1 MNSLFQKIL
10 ESRGLD
16 ESFLCPKYEDLSAP
30 EELPDMEKL
39 IRRLGKA
46 KEHKEKVL
54 IYGDYDVDGVTAT
67 AIVYNALKL
76 AGITELEMML
86 PDRFIDG
93 YGMSRRL
100 VEQAKKN
107 DIQLVITVDCGSNN
121 AEIIDE
127 LSKANIDVLVTDHHE
142 LMSGVPKTAVAVVN
156 PKRDD
161 FRKKVET
168 DHELSGLANL
178 SGAGVAFMLARALV
192 NAGMI
197 PDGQEKWLLDLAMIG
212 TICDSM
218 KLTNDNRIIC
228 HFGMIVLEKTKR
240 IGLKE
245 LMRVAGVSKINTDA
259 VGFQIGPRL
268 NAAGRMKTAEVA
280 LKLLTTGSKAEAAKL
295 AKELNELNAER
306 RRQQNQAIDDLEKN
320 GIDDAPVIV
329 ARGKWGEGVVGIIAG
344 RLTER
349 YKRPSFVLTETEE
362 GLKGSGRSFG
372 EFNLALACKECQKL
386 LIAGGG
392 HAEACGVKLENSNYE
407 AFKEKVN
414 DYYRSLKLEN
424 QERFLEAKEDIATS
438 ALGELNLEL
447 TDCFNKMEPFGEG
460 NPAPVILLTNVLI
473 LNIDRI
479 GDKKQHLRMLVRGDD
494 EKTLKLVAF
503 NAPKNWLGI
512 DAGEKVD
519 IWMSILENEW
529 NGIRSVEGRILGL
542 QLCF

>member
-46 KEHKEKVL
+46 KERKEKVL

-86 PDRFIDG
+86 PDRFVDG

-142 LMSGVPKTAVAVVN
+142 LMSGMPKTAVAVVN

-161 FRKKVET
+161 FRKKVEK
-168 DHELSGLANL
+168 DQNLSGLLNL

-280 LKLLTTGSKAEAAKL
+280 LKLLTTSSKAEVAKL

-372 EFNLALACKECQKL
+372 EFNLALACKECQEL
-386 LIAGGG
+386 LVAGGG
-392 HAEACGVKLENSNYE
+392 HAEACGVKLESSNYD

-519 IWMSILENEW
+519 IWVSILENEW

>member
-107 DIQLVITVDCGSNN
+107 NIQLVITVDCGSNN

-161 FRKKVET
+161 FRKKVEK
-168 DHELSGLANL
+168 DQNLSGLLNL

-245 LMRVAGVSKINTDA
+245 LMRVAGVSKINTDT

-280 LKLLTTGSKAEAAKL
+280 LKLLTTSSKAEAAKL

-344 RLTER
+344 KLTEK

-372 EFNLALACKECQKL
+372 EFNLALACKECQEL
-386 LIAGGG
+386 LVAGGG
-392 HAEACGVKLENSNYE
+392 HAEACGIKLESNNYD

-447 TDCFNKMEPFGEG
+447 TNCLNKMEPFGEG